1 MGVTMAKRNQSYRYC
16 IVESYYPACTAGL
29 HGPVHIRPIAGQPF
43 PTYLHVECSKELSNT
58 DRYQVGTRFRIR
70 AKLTDRHG
78 SGDFV
83 YSYFGWPFDVVGADE
98 T

>member
-1 MGVTMAKRNQSYRYC
+1 MAKRNEPYRWC
-16 IVESYYPACTAGL
+16 IVESYYPVSTAGL
-29 HGPVHIRPIAGQPF
+29 HGPVHIRPVADQPF
-43 PTYLHVECSKELSNT
+43 ATPLHVECSKEMVDP
-58 DRYQVGTRFRIR
+58 DRYPVGTRFRIR

-83 YSYFGWPFDVVGADE
+83 YSYFGWKFDVLGPDD